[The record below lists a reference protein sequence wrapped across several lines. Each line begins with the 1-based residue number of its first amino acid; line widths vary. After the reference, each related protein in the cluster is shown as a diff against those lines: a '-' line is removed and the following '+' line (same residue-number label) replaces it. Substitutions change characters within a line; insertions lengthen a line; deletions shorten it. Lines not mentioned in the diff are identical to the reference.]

1 MSLLLAAE
9 ALLFTALVPGVVTV
23 YIPYSLLTQA
33 GNAFGWASP
42 ILMVPALALFL
53 TGMAGY
59 GYCAW
64 EFAVRGLG
72 TPAPL
77 APPKRLVVSGLY
89 RRTRNPMFQC
99 VLLVLLAE
107 ALLFPDPALFGYA
120 GMVALILHLLVVLY
134 EEPRLRAQF
143 GAAYI
148 DYCGQV
154 PRWGVALRPFR
165 PNIK

>member
-1 MSLLLAAE
+1 MSETIPNSPDYDVVVAGGGPAGSTAATLLARHGHRVLLLE
-9 ALLFTALVPGVVTV
+9 KDRHPRFHIGESMLPFSETVV
-23 YIPYSLLTQA
+23 
-33 GNAFGWASP
+33 
-42 ILMVPALALFL
+42 
-53 TGMAGY
+53 
-59 GYCAW
+59 
-64 EFAVRGLG
+64 ERLG
-72 TPAPL
+72 IDC
-77 APPKRLVVSGLY
+77 GLY

-143 GAAYI
+143 GVAYI
-148 DYCGQV
+148 GYCGQV